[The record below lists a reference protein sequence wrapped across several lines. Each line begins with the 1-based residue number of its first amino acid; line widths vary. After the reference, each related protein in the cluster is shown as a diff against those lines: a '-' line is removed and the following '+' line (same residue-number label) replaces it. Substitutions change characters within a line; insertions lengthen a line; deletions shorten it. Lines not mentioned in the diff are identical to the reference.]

1 MNMTNVVDKSIPLQ
15 GPAGGTAMIRVCVV
29 DDHEVVRR
37 GIRQILSDTKDI
49 QVSFE
54 LATGEELLSAA
65 QNKRWDVTV
74 LDLSMP
80 GRGGIETLSQLKA
93 QFPKLPV
100 LVLTMHS
107 EEQYAVRVL
116 RAGADGFMTK
126 EVVSTQLA
134 GAVRKLA
141 RGEKY
146 VTPDLAERLAGEIGR
161 RCSELPHELLANRE
175 YQVFALLAEGFSVT
189 EIAEKL
195 SLSAKT
201 ISTNRARILTK
212 MGLRNNAGIIV
223 YAIKHRLVAVP
234 SEP

>member
-1 MNMTNVVDKSIPLQ
+1 MKMENVDDDSPLQ
-15 GPAGGTAMIRVCVV
+15 GPADGPAMIRVCVV

-49 QVSFE
+49 QVCLE

-65 QNKRWDVTV
+65 QTKRWDVTV

-134 GAVRKLA
+134 GAIRKLA

-161 RCSELPHELLANRE
+161 RRSELPHELLANRE

-189 EIAEKL
+189 EIAEQL

-201 ISTNRARILTK
+201 ISTNRARILAK

-223 YAIKHRLVAVP
+223 YAIKHKLVAVP

>member
-1 MNMTNVVDKSIPLQ
+1 
-15 GPAGGTAMIRVCVV
+15 MIRVCVV

-37 GIRQILSDTKDI
+37 GIRSILADTKDI
-49 QVSFE
+49 QVSAE
-54 LATGEELLSAA
+54 LATGEELLAAA
-65 QNKRWDVTV
+65 QTKRWDVTI

-126 EVVSTQLA
+126 EVVSTRLA
-134 GAVRKLA
+134 EAVRKLA

-146 VTPDLAERLAGEIGR
+146 VTPDLAERLAGALDRGR
-161 RCSELPHELLANRE
+161 RELPHELLANRE
-175 YQVFALLAEGFSVT
+175 YQVFALLAEGFSVA
-189 EIAEKL
+189 EIADKL

-201 ISTNRARILTK
+201 ISTNRARILAK
-212 MGLRNNAGIIV
+212 MGLRNNAGLIV
-223 YAIKHRLVAVP
+223 YAIKNRLVAVA

>member
-1 MNMTNVVDKSIPLQ
+1 MANVVDKSIPLQ
-15 GPAGGTAMIRVCVV
+15 DPASGAAMIRVCVV

>member
-1 MNMTNVVDKSIPLQ
+1 
-15 GPAGGTAMIRVCVV
+15 MIRVCVV

-49 QVSFE
+49 QVSNE
-54 LATGEELLSAA
+54 LATGEELLAAA
-65 QNKRWDVTV
+65 QTKRWDVTV

-161 RCSELPHELLANRE
+161 NRSDLPHELLANRE

-201 ISTNRARILTK
+201 ISTNRARILAK